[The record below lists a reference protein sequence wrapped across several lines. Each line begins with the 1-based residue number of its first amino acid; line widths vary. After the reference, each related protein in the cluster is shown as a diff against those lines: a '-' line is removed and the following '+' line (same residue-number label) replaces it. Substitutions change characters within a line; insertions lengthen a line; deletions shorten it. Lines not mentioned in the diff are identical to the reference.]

1 MNYLPFLLVMPLKA
15 RVVKP
20 VEESL
25 NSEDLSEFLNNF
37 GINVNE
43 VFTSPILPKK
53 NTVRR
58 WENAYSNPIK
68 YKLIE
73 NEFTP
78 KSFLGTSKTRELR
91 RAIQTALNLWEQ
103 AADLRFVEVADDS
116 MAEIKISFQK
126 RDHGDGSN
134 FDGPQNTVK

>member
-1 MNYLPFLLVMPLKA
+1 MNYLPAYLLIIPLRS
-15 RVVKP
+15 RVLKP

-25 NSEDLSEFLNNF
+25 NNADFLSDFMNPF
-37 GINVNE
+37 GIKNS
-43 VFTSPILPKK
+43 SPVLPQK

-78 KSFLGTSKTRELR
+78 ESFLGTSKTRELR

-103 AADLRFVEVADDS
+103 AANLRFVEVADDS
-116 MAEIKISFQK
+116 LAEIKISFQK
-126 RDHGDGSN
+126 RDHGDGSS